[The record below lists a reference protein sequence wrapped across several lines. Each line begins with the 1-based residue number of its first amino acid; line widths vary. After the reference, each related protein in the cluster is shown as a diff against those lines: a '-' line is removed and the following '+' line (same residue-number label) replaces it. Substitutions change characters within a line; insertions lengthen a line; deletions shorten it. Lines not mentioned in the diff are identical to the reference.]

1 MPLWFV
7 LLGVLR
13 LGRRGRAGQFQRPG
27 AQVELSRAD
36 ARARGIANGDTVT
49 VRSNGTSVAL
59 RAKVSKRLREGLALV
74 PADHAEGLHSGPVEV
89 SK

>member
-1 MPLWFV
+1 MPEL
-7 LLGVLR
+7 
-13 LGRRGRAGQFQRPG
+13 QFQRPG

-49 VRSNGTSVAL
+49 LRSNGTSVAL
-59 RAKVSKRLREGLALV
+59 RAKVSQRLREGLVLV

-89 SK
+89 TK